1 MLTIFIGAME
11 QKALGMALDFLLN
24 VRITERQIIRHF
36 NIILK
41 SLFSFFFSPCL
52 FLFCSIH
59 SAAQTLP
66 FLVQDHRYVETQE
79 PERRS
84 KRPEP
89 FLVQRGLTQKLKQQT
104 IFPSRGRKKA
114 ASQMMKTLIRRR
126 GEVSGR
132 DGLTFPFL

>member
-1 MLTIFIGAME
+1 M
-11 QKALGMALDFLLN
+11 
-24 VRITERQIIRHF
+24 V
-36 NIILK
+36 
-41 SLFSFFFSPCL
+41 
-52 FLFCSIH
+52 CSIH
-59 SAAQTLP
+59 FAAQTLP